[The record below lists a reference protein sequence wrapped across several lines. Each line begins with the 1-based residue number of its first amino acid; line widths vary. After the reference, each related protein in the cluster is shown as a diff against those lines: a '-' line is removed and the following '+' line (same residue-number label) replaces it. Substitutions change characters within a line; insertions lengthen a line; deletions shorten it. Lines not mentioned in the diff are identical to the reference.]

1 MKISDRHKINE
12 PGKTSKQKLEKGAG
26 TKTES
31 AGSSQ
36 TVAGEGRVSISS
48 RATEFQKIK
57 SNLLD
62 VPEVREEIVGELK
75 EKIDS
80 GSYHVKKEE
89 VAEGIIKAAIRDKK
103 T

>member
-26 TKTES
+26 TES
-31 AGSSQ
+31 AGSIQ

-62 VPEVREEIVGELK
+62 VPEIREEIVGELK

-80 GSYHVKKEE
+80 GSYHVKNEE
-89 VAEGIIKAAIRDKK
+89 VAEGIIKAAIKDKK